1 MWLNS
6 GVTTARVEALAASL
20 DIGLGSPG
28 VCVACLSLVA
38 PELERGDKRAAAGR
52 LAMVASSLWAEGL
65 GEVGLRAAEL
75 EARSGDEDATDALR
89 DLESRSFR
97 SEIFRA
103 VVRRLAGELAGDMR
117 RAHLAS
123 LN

>member
-1 MWLNS
+1 
-6 GVTTARVEALAASL
+6 VTTARVEALAASL

-28 VCVACLSLVA
+28 VCLACLSLVA
-38 PELERGDKRAAAGR
+38 PALEHGDKRAAAGR
-52 LAMVASSLWAEGL
+52 VAMVASTLWAEGL
-65 GEVGLRAAEL
+65 GEVVRRAVEL

-97 SEIFRA
+97 SGIFRA
-103 VVRRLAGELAGDMR
+103 VVRRLAAELADDMR
-117 RAHLAS
+117 RSYLAS